1 MVSIM
6 EKIELIGKTKINNIY
21 YHCRNF
27 TGSKKIFKFDELF
40 EYPYYSKIILNIKEL
55 LKDNFEIYDFLIY
68 SKIAQKVLVDD
79 SEYIPSNKQDNLIL
93 FYISDETG
101 HIPLEFAKKCKIVFK
116 VLIKENSIDNIHYF
130 PLGYANGD
138 ELPIIPI
145 QNRKYNVFFMGQLG
159 RNRMSL
165 FKTFSH
171 TNWIPTDILLL
182 LKQLLP
188 KDFSSTFPK
197 SIIKFTTGF
206 GSGLNRDE
214 YNKVLYNSKIVIC
227 PYGAVTPE
235 TFRHYEA
242 MRAGCVIITLKMP
255 EVFPFQNAPIIQ
267 LNNWDELVPTI
278 KSLLEDQSKLE
289 NFHAATLDWWRTK
302 CSEDAVAR
310 YVIEKL

>member
-1 MVSIM
+1 MVPIM
-6 EKIELIGKTKINNIY
+6 EKIEFIGKTKINNIN

-27 TGSKKIFKFDELF
+27 TGSKKIFKFNELL
-40 EYPYYSKIILNIKEL
+40 EYPYYSKIILNIKTH
-55 LKDNFEIYDFLIY
+55 LKDNFENYDFLIY
-68 SKIAQKVLVDD
+68 SKIAQKLLVDD
-79 SEYIPSNKQDNLIL
+79 SEYIPRNRQENLIL

-101 HIPLEFAKKCKIVFK
+101 HIPLEFAKKCKVVFK
-116 VLIKENSIDNIHYF
+116 VLIKENSINNIHYF

-145 QNRKYNVFFMGQLG
+145 HNRRYNVFFMGQLG
-159 RNRMSL
+159 RNRMNL
-165 FKTFSH
+165 FKSFSH

-182 LKQLLP
+182 LKSLLP
-188 KDFSSTFPK
+188 KDFSYKFPQ
-197 SIIKFTTGF
+197 SIIQFTTGF
-206 GSGLNRDE
+206 GSGLSKNE
-214 YNKVLYNSKIVIC
+214 YNNVLYNSKIVIC

-255 EVFPFQNAPIIQ
+255 DVFPFQNSPIIQ
-267 LNNWDELVPTI
+267 LNNWNELVPTI
-278 KSLLEDQSKLE
+278 KSLLEDPSKLE
-289 NFHAATLDWWRTK
+289 NLHAATLHWWRTK